1 MNLNNIKLPKMVTN
15 PDLPIGVYEKM
26 REQEQHDEAV
36 QREEQQIALLREQN
50 ELLKEQNQALK
61 EANDES
67 NKELKKS
74 KESVKFGVDE
84 LLDYFPGMNAA
95 DMKAEMF
102 SILAEWKAKQSVVG
116 GESY

>member
-26 REQEQHDEAV
+26 REQEWHDEAV

-67 NKELKKS
+67 NKKLKKS
-74 KESVKFGVDE
+74 KRMNIFMAVIAALTLIATVVFG
-84 LLDYFPGMNAA
+84 LLTLLI
-95 DMKAEMF
+95 K
-102 SILAEWKAKQSVVG
+102 
-116 GESY
+116 

>member
-15 PDLPIGVYEKM
+15 PPLPNSVYEKM
-26 REQEQHDEAV
+26 REQEWHNEEMEK
-36 QREEQQIALLREQN
+36 EEQQITLLIEQN

-74 KESVKFGVDE
+74 KRMNIFMAVIAALTLIATVVFG
-84 LLDYFPGMNAA
+84 LLTLLI
-95 DMKAEMF
+95 K
-102 SILAEWKAKQSVVG
+102 
-116 GESY
+116 

>member
-1 MNLNNIKLPKMVTN
+1 MNWSNYKPPHMATN

-74 KESVKFGVDE
+74 KRMNILMAVIAALTLIATVVFG
-84 LLDYFPGMNAA
+84 LLTLLI
-95 DMKAEMF
+95 K
-102 SILAEWKAKQSVVG
+102 
-116 GESY
+116 

>member
-1 MNLNNIKLPKMVTN
+1 MNLNNIKLPQMVTN
-15 PDLPIGVYEKM
+15 PPLPIGVYDKM
-26 REQEQHDEAV
+26 REQEWHNEAV

-74 KESVKFGVDE
+74 KRMNVFMAVIAALTLIATVAFGLIT
-84 LLDYFPGMNAA
+84 LLI
-95 DMKAEMF
+95 K
-102 SILAEWKAKQSVVG
+102 
-116 GESY
+116 